1 MTSLSTPEGA
11 VKDVHRRTV
20 NNHLYLA
27 TGKGT
32 KESDKSQLPPENVLA
47 EYPELSALYMPKSL
61 SERLQTAKQEYERLL
76 AGGNDTDRKF
86 DRFMEAGM
94 ETLIK
99 GLPEQTQLQARTNFY
114 ETQIS
119 RINAKSEPE
128 QTPEQQE
135 LFAGR

>member
-1 MTSLSTPEGA
+1 
-11 VKDVHRRTV
+11 
-20 NNHLYLA
+20 
-27 TGKGT
+27 
-32 KESDKSQLPPENVLA
+32 
-47 EYPELSALYMPKSL
+47 MPKSL

>member
-1 MTSLSTPEGA
+1 
-11 VKDVHRRTV
+11 
-20 NNHLYLA
+20 
-27 TGKGT
+27 
-32 KESDKSQLPPENVLA
+32 
-47 EYPELSALYMPKSL
+47 
-61 SERLQTAKQEYERLL
+61 
-76 AGGNDTDRKF
+76 
-86 DRFMEAGM
+86 MEA
-94 ETLIK
+94 LIK